1 MNKKIGYPNTIP
13 SNPTGKRYIKILYKE
28 KRPAPRFPLNDGNFI
43 DEIIRYAI
51 STIRMIIQSL

>member
-43 DEIIRYAI
+43 DEI
-51 STIRMIIQSL
+51 